1 MIVVADASPLNYLL
15 LIDAAHV
22 VKPLFRE
29 VIIPAAVQCEL
40 SHTRAPAVVK
50 DCIAQPPE
58 WLRIAAPTNIL
69 SELDLDAGEAEAI
82 SLCLEIQADALLI
95 DDRKGRLTATRHGL
109 KTISTITILET
120 AAGRG
125 LLSLEDA
132 FRRLLKTNFRVA
144 PRLLTEALERHR
156 QRSEDA

>member
-15 LIDAAHV
+15 LIDAANI
-22 VKPLFRE
+22 VKPLFGE
-29 VIIPAAVQCEL
+29 IIIPAAVQREL
-40 SHTRAPAVVK
+40 SHPRAPAVVK
-50 DCIAQPPE
+50 DFIAQPPE
-58 WLRIAAPTNIL
+58 WLRFATPTNIL
-69 SELDLDAGEAEAI
+69 SELDLDVREAEAI

-95 DDRKGRLTATRHGL
+95 DDRKGRLAAARHGL

-144 PRLLTEALERHR
+144 PRLLTEAVERRR
-156 QRSEDA
+156 QRPEGA